1 MTLIS
6 TLARETGISVK
17 SVERIVKNAPK
28 RYKIYTIPKRNGG
41 ERIIAQPAVEVKALQ
56 KTLMMRVLASLPVH
70 DAAFAYVRGRSIR
83 HNALR
88 HAKSDVLLKLDFK
101 NFFNSIR
108 PVDLERVLRARGAV
122 GIAPSDYETIYQIC
136 FWGLQTPLPLCL
148 SVGAPSS
155 PLISNIVMYEFDRS
169 ASEAASELGVNYT
182 RYADDITVSSTG
194 GRGPLLKFER
204 RLQTIIRQSR
214 LSLALNDSKRGI
226 YGRGERRMVTG
237 LIITPD
243 GAVSIGRE
251 RKRQIRA
258 ALHRVRAGEATDRLL
273 MHCKGM
279 LAFVISAEPLFMRS
293 LINHVGREVVQS
305 VLRTPQLTFYR
316 DDASLELD

>member
-1 MTLIS
+1 MTLLNI
-6 TLARETGISVK
+6 LARETGISLK

-28 RYKIYTIPKRNGG
+28 RYKTYTIPKRNGG
-41 ERIIAQPAVEVKALQ
+41 ERTIAQPAVEVKALQ
-56 KTLMMRVLASLPVH
+56 KTLIMRVLASLPVH
-70 DAAFAYVRGRSIR
+70 DSAFAYVRGRSIR

-88 HAKSDVLLKLDFK
+88 HAKSEVLLKLDFR

-108 PVDLERVLRARGAV
+108 PVDLERVLRNRGPAAV
-122 GIAPSDYETIYQIC
+122 TPLDFETIYQIC
-136 FWGLQTPLPLCL
+136 FWGIGTPLPLCL

-169 ASEAASELGVNYT
+169 ASEAASELGVTYT
-182 RYADDITVSSTG
+182 RYADDITVSSAG
-194 GRGPLLKFER
+194 GRAPLLKFEHR
-204 RLQTIIRQSR
+204 VQSIIQQSK
-214 LSLALNDSKRGI
+214 LNLVLNDAKRGI

-251 RKRQIRA
+251 RKRLLRA
-258 ALHRVRAGEATDRLL
+258 ALHRVSTGEADDRLL

-279 LAFVISAEPLFMRS
+279 LAFVISAEPLFLRT
-293 LINHVGREVVQS
+293 LVKHVGSEVIRS
-305 VLRTPQLTFYR
+305 VLRAPPISFYR
-316 DDASLELD
+316 DDALLELD